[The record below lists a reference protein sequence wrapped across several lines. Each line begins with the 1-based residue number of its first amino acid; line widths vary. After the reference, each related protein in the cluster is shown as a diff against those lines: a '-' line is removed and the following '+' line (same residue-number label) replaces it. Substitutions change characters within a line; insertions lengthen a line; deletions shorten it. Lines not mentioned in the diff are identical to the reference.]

1 MTILDM
7 IKGETVATIEKKI
20 AAKTADTERVRA
32 ALVAEQKNLSE
43 ACEQLTDAEL
53 DGGDTSA
60 LSAEHDR
67 AARRITTLNLAE
79 AKGQAAIAQLQQRL
93 VALRERSEREKYAA
107 TINKLADALEKAL
120 PAFKKSAREV
130 SDLYLALPESAVA
143 SFTGATTAVMKTN
156 VPLVEGFAHG
166 GTIESA
172 IADIR
177 RAASMILSGEHA
189 LPLASDRTLGE
200 RLISFGRNP
209 RAA

>member
-1 MTILDM
+1 MSLLNIV
-7 IKGETVATIEKKI
+7 KGETIPSIEKKI
-20 AAKTADTERVRA
+20 TEITAATDRARASIVEEQTNIADIGERLATAELYQTDTTA
-32 ALVAEQKNLSE
+32 FYAEHARSSQRIVTLGLAIQKG
-43 ACEQLTDAEL
+43 DAEL
-53 DGGDTSA
+53 A
-60 LSAEHDR
+60 K
-67 AARRITTLNLAE
+67 LN
-79 AKGQAAIAQLQQRL
+79 QRL
-93 VALRERSEREKYAA
+93 TALRERSEREKYAA